1 MHGNLSMNKTPDDNE
16 FHQNDTLSEQLRKQ
30 GNKAVSSS
38 HDKTMAV
45 AMLPALVSCATTLI
59 PSVWIFLL
67 VQMAIHVLM
76 VIAFAFLYHVNL
88 KGMIEGLIRFP
99 TVYGYRRGKPWK
111 NAVELICGY
120 GVIIL
125 VYVLPRKLLGWLG
138 RTMNDWLAGRIGE
151 TPWAGMF
158 ETACQSKLFP
168 WIGATV
174 NAFVAGLLTWMVVM
188 VIYGICEAIQQERQ
202 RQFKPWIVIS

>member
-1 MHGNLSMNKTPDDNE
+1 MEGKQSMDKMADDDDRQ
-16 FHQNDTLSEQLRKQ
+16 QNDTFREQQRKEQ
-30 GNKAVSSS
+30 IKAVSIN
-38 HDKTMAV
+38 HDKVMTV
-45 AMLPALVSCATTLI
+45 AMLPAWLSCATTLI
-59 PSVWIFLL
+59 PSVWIFLM

-99 TVYGYRRGKPWK
+99 PVYGYRQNKPWK
-111 NAVELICGY
+111 RAVKFICGY

-125 VYVLPRKLLGWLG
+125 VYVLPQKLIGWLG
-138 RTMNDWLAGRIGE
+138 RTMNDWLAGRIGKS
-151 TPWAGMF
+151 PLVGMF

-188 VIYGICEAIQQERQ
+188 IIYGICKAIHQERLCK
-202 RQFKPWIVIS
+202 FIPWIVIG

>member
-1 MHGNLSMNKTPDDNE
+1 MEGKQSMDKMADDDDR
-16 FHQNDTLSEQLRKQ
+16 QQSDTFREQQRKEKI
-30 GNKAVSSS
+30 KAVSCCC
-38 HDKTMAV
+38 DTMMAV
-45 AMLPALVSCATTLI
+45 AMLPALVSCASTLI
-59 PSVWIFLL
+59 HAVWIFQL
-67 VQMAIHVLM
+67 VQMAIHGM
-76 VIAFAFLYHVNL
+76 MAIAFAFLYHVNL

-99 TVYGYRRGKPWK
+99 LVYGYRRSKPWK
-111 NAVELICGY
+111 RAVELGY

-125 VYVLPRKLLGWLG
+125 VYVLPQKLIGWLG
-138 RTMNDWLAGRIGE
+138 RTMNDWLDGRIGE
-151 TPWAGMF
+151 TPWGGMF